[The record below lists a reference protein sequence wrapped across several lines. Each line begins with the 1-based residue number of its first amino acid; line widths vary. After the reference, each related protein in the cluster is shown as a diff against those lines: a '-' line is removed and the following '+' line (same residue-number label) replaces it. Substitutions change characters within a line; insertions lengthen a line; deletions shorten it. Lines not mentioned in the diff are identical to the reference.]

1 MHMRVGI
8 FVNPKRPKV
17 SQEKIAAL
25 VRSAG
30 LTVSRDPEIAIVVGG
45 DGTFGYYGRKLSIPM
60 LFVAVGEQEILGS
73 KARLSEVTYAELGSA
88 LKKIAK
94 GDFAVE
100 ERNMLCVEHDGKTT
114 DVLTD
119 VYMERSV
126 FAGCI
131 RYTVSVEGPIR
142 FTEYAIGNGVI
153 ISTSFGSGG
162 YYSYPERISLGE
174 WTKKNPSGFEDD
186 RIGIC
191 HIIPTYLSRKQDG
204 QTVAGELR
212 YTVPF
217 TSRIMVSLSRE
228 ANGRL
233 YGTTAHHSGVRIKQ
247 DGIVVRG
254 SHKKARVIRIFHGK
268 D

>member
-1 MHMRVGI
+1 MRVGI

-17 SQEKIAAL
+17 SQEKITEL

-30 LTVSRDPEIAIVVGG
+30 LAVSRDPEVAIVVGG
-45 DGTFGYYGRKLSIPM
+45 DGTFGYYGRKMSIPM
-60 LFVAVGEQEILGS
+60 LFVSVEEQDVLGS
-73 KARLSEVTYAELGSA
+73 KARLAEITYAELGSA

-119 VYMERSV
+119 VYVERSV

-131 RYTVSVEGPIR
+131 RYTVFVEGPEIR

-162 YYSYPERISLGE
+162 YYSYPERMSLGE
-174 WTKKNPSGFEDD
+174 WTKKNPSGFEGD

-191 HIIPTYLSRKQDG
+191 HIIPTYLSRKQNS
-204 QTVAGELR
+204 QTVAGQLR

-217 TSRIMVSLSRE
+217 TSRIVVSLSRE

-233 YGTTAHHSGVRIKQ
+233 YGITSHYTGVRIKKE
-247 DGIVVRG
+247 GIVVMG
-254 SHKKARVIRIFHGK
+254 SHKKARIIRISHSK

>member
-1 MHMRVGI
+1 MRVGV
-8 FVNPKRPKV
+8 FVNPRRPKV
-17 SQEKIAAL
+17 SQEKIVAL

-30 LTVSRDPEIAIVVGG
+30 LTVSKDPGIAIVVGG
-45 DGTFGYYGRKLSIPM
+45 DGTFGYYGRKMSIPM
-60 LFVAVGEQEILGS
+60 LFVGVEEQDVLGS
-73 KARLSEVTYAELGSA
+73 KARLAEVTYTELGPT
-88 LKKIAK
+88 LEKIAS

-100 ERNMLCVEHDGKTT
+100 EKNMLCVEHDGKTT

-119 VYMERSV
+119 VYLERSV
-126 FAGCI
+126 FAGCM
-131 RYTVSVEGPIR
+131 RYTVSVQGPIR

-204 QTVAGELR
+204 QTVAGQLR

-217 TSRIMVSLSRE
+217 ASRIAVSLSRE

-233 YGTTAHHSGVRIKQ
+233 YGITSHHRGVRIKK

-254 SHKKARVIRIFHGK
+254 SDKKARIIRISRGA
-268 D
+268 DG